1 MYKFKKNLFPMIL
14 LFLLA
19 LSAVTLFL
27 VSTPV
32 QDVSGIIVSQSEM
45 EAALQDASQTMLVLC
60 IVVGLCY
67 MHSSAVAKQVRKPKK
82 AAPTKE
88 RQVERHVSYMGIK
101 V

>member
-32 QDVSGIIVSQSEM
+32 QDASGIIVSQSEM

-60 IVVGLCY
+60 IIVGLCY
-67 MHSSAVAKQVRKPKK
+67 LHSSAVAKQVRKPKK
-82 AAPTKE
+82 ATPIKE
-88 RQVERHVSYMGIK
+88 RKVEKHLSYMGIK
-101 V
+101 A